1 MKAILIIQ
9 LISLLAINC
18 YAQSDIVSNGD
29 ETESKILIT
38 GNIIP
43 KNNIAFQDCFTIN
56 NKLNDFSNM
65 VFENGRL
72 GIYSEYNTAKLG
84 KSRWNARGNYF
95 SLGIGVGNSYGGY
108 GLRCQYVID
117 RTAKI
122 GIHAGAGLMPSM
134 GSSKYILLSSI
145 GIQYYLR
152 PNLYADIQFSSFGE
166 GYTFSDC
173 EGVSPIMRIYGP
185 GLLIGYDWF
194 FTDHFGLNAGAGAS
208 LDLSTFKT
216 GINVSFD
223 LGLLFKFK

>member
-95 SLGIGVGNSYGGY
+95 SLGIGVGNS
-108 GLRCQYVID
+108 
-117 RTAKI
+117 
-122 GIHAGAGLMPSM
+122 
-134 GSSKYILLSSI
+134 
-145 GIQYYLR
+145 
-152 PNLYADIQFSSFGE
+152 
-166 GYTFSDC
+166 
-173 EGVSPIMRIYGP
+173 
-185 GLLIGYDWF
+185 
-194 FTDHFGLNAGAGAS
+194 
-208 LDLSTFKT
+208 
-216 GINVSFD
+216 
-223 LGLLFKFK
+223 